1 MIKIRKE
8 KEEFIVSLYEVRK
21 LNTLFADR
29 VGEQLRELV
38 EKKGVKV
45 FFDLSRISFIDSAGF
60 SMLKE
65 TNRIAL
71 VNSSEFYLCNPSPE
85 VNELMLLPDFRGNFK
100 TCKKEISREKVLV
113 NVG

>member
-8 KEEFIVSLYEVRK
+8 KEEYIVSLYEVRK

-45 FFDLSRISFIDSAGF
+45 FFDLSRISFIDSDGF

-65 TNRIAL
+65 IHGIARA
-71 VNSSEFYLCNPSPE
+71 NSTEFYLCNLSPE
-85 VNELMLLPDFRGNFK
+85 VNELMQLPDFQGNFR
-100 TCKKEISREKVLV
+100 TCKKEISKEKVLV